1 MTNNTTTARVNAARE
16 EMMNKFA
23 AFRAVAEGATV
34 EDLVD
39 GADEGV
45 RGTAASFFEFL
56 DKVGQITGATT
67 LKHLVAQIIEE
78 SVSEE
83 DGLLHINDVAA
94 SVHQVILEK
103 AQEME
108 DCFCEKEAA
117 ALRELVKG
125 RSIWTMFTGTVCFIT
140 GKLYRGCGKVLGFAE
155 KHLIGKSVIKAIK
168 GVAHVVRA
176 GVKVVVSVATHALSF
191 VGASAIIIADYL
203 IGFVRYALM
212 KVKGFW
218 EAAHLK
224 KVEDVLEEDE
234 EEPVTEQ

>member
-1 MTNNTTTARVNAARE
+1 MTNITTAME
-16 EMMNKFA
+16 EMNAKFA

-39 GADEGV
+39 GTDEAI

-56 DKVGQITGATT
+56 DKVGQLTGVTT

-125 RSIWTMFTGTVCFIT
+125 RSIWTMFAGTVCFIT

-155 KHLIGKSVIKAIK
+155 KRLIGKSVIKAIK

-191 VGASAIIIADYL
+191 IGASAIIIADYL
-203 IGFVRYALM
+203 IGFIRYALT

-218 EAAHLK
+218 EKAKGVKL
-224 KVEDVLEEDE
+224 EDTCGTEEEFFFE
-234 EEPVTEQ
+234 EEPVVEQ